1 MLLDHV
7 IPKPPSIKGYALH
20 RVVQGLTDGE
30 SPLFADMGDNLIV
43 RTEKPVTDKG
53 APPRVAT
60 TGDIIGFE
68 LRACV
73 SKKIKGRHVYYP
85 IADWRIRHA
94 WLHKQGERHG
104 FEPLTISC
112 QADQAKLD
120 DGKGRAFTVD
130 QTDFVGILR
139 VTDKSNFEKA
149 VANGVGSTAKAFGF
163 GMLIL

>member
-20 RVVQGLTDGE
+20 RLVQGLTEGE
-30 SPLFADMGDNLIV
+30 SPLFVDLGDSLIV
-43 RTEKPVTDKG
+43 RTEKSITDSG
-53 APPRVAT
+53 SVLRVAKT
-60 TGDIIGFE
+60 DDIIGFE

-73 SKKIKGRHVYYP
+73 SRKIKGRHVYYP
-85 IADWRIRHA
+85 TPDWRSRHA

-112 QADQAKLD
+112 QSDQAKID
-120 DGKGRAFTVD
+120 NEQGRAFTVD
-130 QTDFVGILR
+130 RTDFVGVLR
-139 VTDKSNFEKA
+139 VTESADFEKA

-163 GMLIL
+163 GMLVL

>member
-7 IPKPPSIKGYALH
+7 IPKPPSIRGYKLH
-20 RVVQGLTDGE
+20 RLVQGLTEGE
-30 SPLFADMGDNLIV
+30 SSLFADMGDSIIV
-43 RTEKPVTDKG
+43 RTDKAITDKG
-53 APPRVAT
+53 IAPRAAVK
-60 TGDIIGFE
+60 GDIIGFE

-73 SKKIKGRHVYYP
+73 SKKIKGRHIYYP
-85 IADWRIRHA
+85 ISDWRSRHA

-112 QADQAKLD
+112 QADQAKVD
-120 DGKGRAFTVD
+120 NEKGRAFAVD

-139 VTDKSNFEKA
+139 VTDSSHFENA
-149 VANGVGSTAKAFGF
+149 VANGVGSTAKTFGF